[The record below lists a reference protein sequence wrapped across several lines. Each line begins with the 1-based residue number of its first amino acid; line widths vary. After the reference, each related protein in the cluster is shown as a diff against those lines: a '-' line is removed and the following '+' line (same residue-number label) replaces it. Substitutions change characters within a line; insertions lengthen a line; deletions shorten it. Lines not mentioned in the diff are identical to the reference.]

1 MQPID
6 LRSDTVTKPSEG
18 MREAMAYAEVGDDVY
33 GEDPTVNRLQEAVA
47 ALLGKE
53 AALFVPSGTMS
64 NQVAIGALTRPGD
77 EVICDANAHV
87 AGFEAGGLAALWG
100 VQPRALPALRG
111 LLDPAAV
118 EAAIR
123 PASEHYPRPS
133 VLTVE
138 QTHNRGGGAV
148 YPLDQLRDLATVA
161 LRHGLAIH
169 MDGARLWN
177 ACAATELAPSEF
189 AVHAT
194 TVSVCL
200 SKGLGAP
207 VGSVVAGPRHVISE
221 ARRLRRR
228 LGGGMRQA
236 GVLAAAGLYAL
247 EHNRARLTDDHANAR
262 LLAERLAR
270 IPGATLLH
278 PVETNLVFVAFAD
291 RDARDVSRTLAA
303 AGVLANPEGSRPD
316 ALRFVTHLD
325 VKRDEITVAA
335 ERITRALNP

>member
-6 LRSDTVTKPSEG
+6 LRSDTVTKPSEA
-18 MREAMAYAEVGDDVY
+18 MREAMARAEVGDDVY

-87 AGFEAGGLAALWG
+87 ASFEAGALAALWG
-100 VQPRALPALRG
+100 VQPRGIPALRG

-118 EAAIR
+118 DAAIR
-123 PASEHYPRPS
+123 PAAEHYPRPA
-133 VLTVE
+133 VLEVE
-138 QTHNRGGGAV
+138 NTHNRGGGAV
-148 YPLDQLRDLATVA
+148 YPLPLLAELARVA
-161 LRHGLAIH
+161 LGHGLAIH

-177 ACAATELAPSEF
+177 ACAATGLAPAEY
-189 AVHAT
+189 AAHAT

-207 VGSVVAGPRHVISE
+207 VGSVLAGPRHVIDD

-236 GVLAAAGLYAL
+236 GALAAAGLYAL
-247 EHNRARLTDDHANAR
+247 EHNRSRLPDDHANAK

-270 IPGATLLH
+270 IPGASLLH

-291 RDARDVSRTLAA
+291 RDARDVSRSLKG

-325 VKRDEITVAA
+325 VTADEILVAA
-335 ERITRALNP
+335 SRIATALT